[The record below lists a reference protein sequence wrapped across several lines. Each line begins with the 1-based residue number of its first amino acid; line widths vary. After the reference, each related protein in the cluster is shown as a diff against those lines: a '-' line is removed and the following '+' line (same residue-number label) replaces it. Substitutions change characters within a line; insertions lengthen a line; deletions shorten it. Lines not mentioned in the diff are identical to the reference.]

1 MNRETENNDA
11 IKRSVND
18 RIWSFV
24 RVEFATIRHRKW
36 CNMLCACLE
45 LGMGSPCS
53 PVYTVTDPNGM
64 NECFS
69 KKLLQCAVIFDM
81 DESDH
86 GSVDFHTRWPL
97 PSEFAQFQGGNPLQ
111 YNNAIPQ

>member
-45 LGMGSPCS
+45 LAMGSPCS

-69 KKLLQCAVIFDM
+69 EKLLQYAVIFDI

-86 GSVDFHTRWPL
+86 GFSRFPHPL
-97 PSEFAQFQGGNPLQ
+97 ATAFGVR
-111 YNNAIPQ
+111 AISRGKPPQI